1 MECVYGQKSGG
12 YNSEGSGMSFRH
24 VTMSVSPCMEHYLLT
39 LISALSYT
47 WMLHIIIWHQSPHV
61 LFRESN
67 ITLQGIA

>member
-1 MECVYGQKSGG
+1 MECVYGQKSGD

-39 LISALSYT
+39 LISALSC
-47 WMLHIIIWHQSPHV
+47 MLHIIIWHQSPLV

-67 ITLQGIA
+67 ITLKGIA